1 MAGAVRRSVVGA
13 GPLVAPPH
21 RPAVSPD
28 PNPAADKLLE
38 EGEMSVDAIESGVL
52 PVSLLTV
59 SRFS

>member
-1 MAGAVRRSVVGA
+1 
-13 GPLVAPPH
+13 
-21 RPAVSPD
+21 VSPD